1 MGDNFRVHR
10 IGSVPDLLGDKLH
23 NSRQQDPGAGERK
36 RNVETDPR
44 DREVLGFSPL
54 LAAERRR
61 LNELEQEK
69 KKKTCC
75 PE

>member
-1 MGDNFRVHR
+1 MADNFRVHR

-44 DREVLGFSPL
+44 GREVLGFGPL
-54 LAAERRR
+54 LTAERRR

-69 KKKTCC
+69 KKDLLP